1 MESAIVLESVGN
13 LAVFENGGVNKIGGL
28 LASWRD
34 ATCELLRKGCDLTIA
49 LVNKAP
55 GKIEGAGAARDI
67 GWILQRGKD
76 GVNVRLES
84 LRQAAYEMIMG
95 YSAHV
100 IGNPH
105 QELVPWCG
113 WLRPVQARHLDWLIA
128 WPEEEHLHP

>member
-1 MESAIVLESVGN
+1 MESTIVLESVGN
-13 LAVFENGGVNKIGGL
+13 LAVGENGGGSKIGGL
-28 LASWRD
+28 LACWRD
-34 ATCELLRKGCDLTIA
+34 ATVELVSKTRDLVVSIRK
-49 LVNKAP
+49 
-55 GKIEGAGAARDI
+55 KIHSGDDNGAVRDY

-76 GVNVRLES
+76 NANVRLES
-84 LRQAAYEMIMG
+84 LRQAAYEIIMG

-113 WLRPVQARHLDWLIA
+113 WLRAVQVRHLDWLIA